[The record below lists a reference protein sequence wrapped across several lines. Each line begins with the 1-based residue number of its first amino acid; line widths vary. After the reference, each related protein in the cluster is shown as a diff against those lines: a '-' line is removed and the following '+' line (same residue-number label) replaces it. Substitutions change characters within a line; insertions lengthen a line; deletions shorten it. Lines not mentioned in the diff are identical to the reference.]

1 MAVFS
6 GTAILNTGGTAADNP
21 PTSPILTVANVSAQV
36 VGFAFTNPSTSP
48 IIVSIYRNSVLPANL
63 LFSVTVLALAGMT
76 GGPAIQTQSWGLNL
90 AIGEMIYA
98 AASPIGGYVNVE
110 IDGLSAGSTVQMT
123 TNQLLLAQ
131 MLMWNQISGVD
142 IPDVNQLAALGYN
155 M

>member
-21 PTSPILTVANVSAQV
+21 ATNPILTVAGVAAQV
-36 VGFAFTNPSTSP
+36 VGFAFTNPLNTTIP
-48 IIVSIYRNSVLPANL
+48 VKIYRNSVLPANL
-63 LFSVTVLALAGMT
+63 LFTINVLALAGMT
-76 GGPAIQTQSWGLNL
+76 GGPAIQTQSYGLNL
-90 AIGEMIYA
+90 AIGEMLFAQSLYL
-98 AASPIGGYVNVE
+98 GGFVNVE

-131 MLMWNQISGVD
+131 MLMWNQITGVD
-142 IPDVNQLAALGYN
+142 IPDVNELAALGYN